1 MRAIFLVDN
10 GSLKPAATFNL
21 RRVAAALSEQLN
33 EPVQPASLL
42 HSNKIPADQLGGI
55 AAQTLGPAAESSA
68 EAGAREIIVL
78 PFFFGASRALTD
90 YLPTRMGE
98 LQARFPEV
106 RVRVAMP
113 LVDEHGD
120 NDLRLARLLADNVT
134 EAMPDGAPPRVALVD
149 HGSPIFEVT
158 AVRNRLAG
166 QLSVLLGERAACVA
180 PASMERRDGDE
191 YRFNEPLLA
200 RLLESDA
207 FSSSTVVVALLFL
220 SPGRHA
226 GEGGDIDAICRAA
239 QAQHPQLN
247 VIMTRLVG
255 EHEGIAAILCSRFHQ
270 AVDNARVLLE
280 LPAPGS
286 D

>member
-10 GSLKPAATFNL
+10 GSLRPAATFNL
-21 RRVAAALSEQLN
+21 RRVAARLSEQLG
-33 EPVQPASLL
+33 EPVEPASLL
-42 HSNKIPADQLGGI
+42 HSNKISPGELDGV
-55 AAQTLGPAAESSA
+55 AAQTLGPAAERRA
-68 EAGAREIIVL
+68 HEGAREIIVV

-90 YLPTRMGE
+90 YLPKRMGE
-98 LQARFPEV
+98 LQARFPLV

-120 NDLRLARLLADNVT
+120 NDLRLAHVLADNVM
-134 EAMPDGAPPRVALVD
+134 AVMPEGPPGRVALVD

-166 QLSVLLGERAACVA
+166 QLSALLGERAACVA

-191 YRFNEPLLA
+191 YRFNEPLLE
-200 RLLESDA
+200 RLLEHQDFNSA
-207 FSSSTVVVALLFL
+207 TVVVALLFL

-226 GEGGDIDAICRAA
+226 GEEGDIAEICRTAESR
-239 QAQHPQLN
+239 HPDLQ
-247 VIMTRLVG
+247 VVTTRLVG
-255 EHEGIAAILCSRFHQ
+255 EHDGIVDILCSRFQ
-270 AVDNARVLLE
+270 QVIDSGRVLLE
-280 LPAPGS
+280 LPPIGG